1 MGIKELRASTGLSQ
15 KRFSEAFQV
24 PVRTLQQWEQG
35 KSAPAPYVL
44 SMMEKLAPAVAGKAP
59 AAPDPYFVPEK
70 SRWKVCIADPFPNC
84 ERVYPL
90 QQRKVRQLLDA
101 LRGSDTVKSVTVFGS
116 SVTQRCHQGSDLDV
130 YLELA
135 DGDAE
140 INVAFDFPC
149 DLWTNRT
156 ANERLKREIEQ
167 KGVRVYG

>member
-1 MGIKELRASTGLSQ
+1 MNIKELRASTGLSQ
-15 KRFSEAFQV
+15 KGFSEAFQV

-35 KSAPAPYVL
+35 KSVPAPYVL
-44 SMMEKLAPAVAGKAP
+44 AMMEKLVPEVTDKVP
-59 AAPDPYFVPEK
+59 NAPDPYFVPDK

-101 LRGSDTVKSVTVFGS
+101 LHGNGAVKSVTVFGS

-130 YLELA
+130 YLELS

-140 INVAFDFPC
+140 IKLAFDFPC

-156 ANERLKREIEQ
+156 ADEHLKREIEQ